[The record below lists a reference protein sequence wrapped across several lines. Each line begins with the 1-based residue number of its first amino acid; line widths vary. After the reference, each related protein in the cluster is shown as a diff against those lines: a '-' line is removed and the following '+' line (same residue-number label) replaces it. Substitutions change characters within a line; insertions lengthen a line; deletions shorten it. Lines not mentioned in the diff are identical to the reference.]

1 MDSAG
6 LSIKGLIIMYT
17 GFFGY
22 IGSVLL
28 FIFKG
33 FDDEGNPKLKQAI
46 FWFVSIFIFFIL
58 WITGLVL
65 L

>member
-1 MDSAG
+1 MDPAG

-22 IGSVLL
+22 IGFTLL

-33 FDDEGNPKLKQAI
+33 FDAEGKPILKNALTFLGLI
-46 FWFVSIFIFFIL
+46 FVFFFL
-58 WITGLVL
+58 WIIGLIYL
-65 L
+65 